1 MTMSMRRSELLPEV
15 AELLASDEEFRG
27 AIMRFFA
34 ARGGSGHPRERRH
47 GRRACRTN
55 RHAGPAPSKSAA
67 PISADTPR
75 GCRPEWRR

>member
-47 GRRACRTN
+47 G
-55 RHAGPAPSKSAA
+55 AA
-67 PISADTPR
+67 RLPY
-75 GCRPEWRR
+75 